1 MKRMTVL
8 DFAICIAHDSDD
20 IPVTV
25 KDRDKAICFAPSL
38 CRLASRGPVGILEMR
53 ISSVTIC
60 QDHITIR
67 VK

>member
-1 MKRMTVL
+1 MKRMTVV
-8 DFAICIAHDSDD
+8 DFAICVAHDSDD

-25 KDRDKAICFAPSL
+25 KDCSKDLCFAPNL
-38 CRLASRGPVGILEMR
+38 WKLASRGSAGILAAR

-67 VK
+67 IK